1 MKGLSRFLPIV
12 FIVVLATA
20 LRVAL
25 LAADAVPFDGDE
37 AVVALMAKHI
47 LQNGERPIFFYGQ
60 PYSGAL
66 DAYLTAGAYALIG
79 PRVLGGRLVQMALF
93 ALYVVIV
100 FLLAGRVTGGHWAA
114 SASALL
120 VAASTPLLATY
131 TLVSVGGYGE
141 SLVLG
146 TLILWLALRVTDD
159 WTERLWAWVVL
170 GVAGGLA
177 FWVLGIAVVYLLPA
191 ALFILWRDRMRHWR
205 LYLVAFAAFVIFSS
219 PWWLYDFTHDHAS
232 VKFFTETP
240 GFKLDNPL
248 IGLLFSLTVLWGV
261 RFPWQAGLIL
271 VPFAV
276 PLVALYVATFL
287 YVMRPRHSG
296 DRTAG
301 RGLLLLQVGLYAV
314 LFVSGRSGVDVTGR
328 YLLPLV
334 AVGAVF
340 VAMLLG
346 YVRREHP
353 RLAVALLGYVV
364 VFNLVATVL
373 AAWNTPPGPGLTTVF
388 MPIAR
393 FDNRSDAALIS
404 FLQDH
409 NGLRGYSNFW
419 VTYRIAFKSNEH
431 VILAARLPYKED
443 LEYWSSDAGY
453 APYDK
458 AAGESLTAVYV
469 TTQHPRLDALLRERL
484 TGAGVTF
491 LEQQIGP
498 YRVFY
503 DLSRKVLPDQ
513 VLPSA
518 WAP

>member
-1 MKGLSRFLPIV
+1 
-12 FIVVLATA
+12 
-20 LRVAL
+20 
-25 LAADAVPFDGDE
+25 
-37 AVVALMAKHI
+37 
-47 LQNGERPIFFYGQ
+47 
-60 PYSGAL
+60 
-66 DAYLTAGAYALIG
+66 
-79 PRVLGGRLVQMALF
+79 MALF
-93 ALYVVIV
+93 GLYVVIV
-100 FLLAGRVTGGHWAA
+100 FLLAGRVTGSKWAA

-146 TLILWLALRVTDD
+146 TLILWLALHVTDD
-159 WTERLWAWVVL
+159 WADHLAAWAAL
-170 GVAGGLA
+170 GAASGLA
-177 FWVLGIAVVYLLPA
+177 FWVLGIAVMYLLPVA
-191 ALFILWRDRMRHWR
+191 VFILWRDRLGHWR
-205 LYLVAFAAFVIFSS
+205 SYLVAFVAFVVFSS
-219 PWWLYDFTHDHAS
+219 PWWFYDFTHGHAS
-232 VKFFTETP
+232 VTFFAKTP
-240 GFKLDNPL
+240 GLKVDNPL
-248 IGLLFSLTVLWGV
+248 LGLLFSLTVLWGV
-261 RFPWQAGLIL
+261 RFPWQADLIL

-276 PLVALYVATFL
+276 PLVALYIATFL
-287 YVMRPRHSG
+287 YVLRPRRPG

-334 AVGAVF
+334 AVGAVC

-364 VFNLVATVL
+364 VFNLVATGL

-388 MPIAR
+388 VPIAR

-409 NGLRGYSNFW
+409 NGMRGYSNFW

-453 APYDK
+453 APYDR
-458 AAGESLTAVYV
+458 AADESLTAVYV

-498 YRVFY
+498 YRIFY
-503 DLSRKVLPDQ
+503 DLSRKTLPEE
-513 VLPSA
+513 LGE
-518 WAP
+518 WRY